1 MSAGWPLFWFAASVF
16 FALTSA
22 GFFVAAW
29 RDEDLLLVILSGS
42 AFVVFAFFAV
52 VTFLELS

>member
-1 MSAGWPLFWFAASVF
+1 MALFWFAASVF